1 MNLYCRSIFLVA
13 MALFISVPN
22 GFAQKTDFNPRKEA
36 MDEFERSIPVFEIN
50 DDNIIDSPTPIYGDI
65 NGDGTED
72 CIISY
77 YLISKKGGNAIIGHL
92 AAIYL
97 NIDSS
102 MKWADHFP
110 LFRNCYNLEYI
121 KDQVI
126 YGKQYKCKPPY
137 NTVVRERK
145 FKFVKGK
152 LRLIS

>member
-1 MNLYCRSIFLVA
+1 MNLYCRSIFLVVL
-13 MALFISVPN
+13 LFVVSN
-22 GFAQKTDFNPRKEA
+22 GFAQKRDFNPRKEA
-36 MDEFERSIPVFEIN
+36 LDEFERYIPFFGYN
-50 DDNIIDSPTPIYGDI
+50 DDIVDNPTPIYGDI
-65 NGDGTED
+65 NGDGAED

-77 YLISKKGGNAIIGHL
+77 YLISKKGGNAIVGHV

-110 LFRNCYNLEYI
+110 LFIHCYTLEYI